1 VKAKRLV
8 MMMAALF
15 PFTGN
20 AFAQLPDKE
29 PVAIG
34 RTRIVHALE
43 VSESYARKLRDPK
56 PSGLNAFEIFAHR
69 RDGFQ
74 STKD

>member
-1 VKAKRLV
+1 MKAKRLV

-34 RTRIVHALE
+34 RTRIVHAL
-43 VSESYARKLRDPK
+43 R
-56 PSGLNAFEIFAHR
+56 
-69 RDGFQ
+69 FQ
-74 STKD
+74 KAMRGNYETRNQAV

>member
-1 VKAKRLV
+1 MKAKRLD

-29 PVAIG
+29 PVAIS

-43 VSESYARKLRDPK
+43 VSEAMRGNYETRNQAV
-56 PSGLNAFEIFAHR
+56 
-69 RDGFQ
+69 
-74 STKD
+74 